1 MQDRAQPTH
10 AKFTHEYAPVMPR
23 LAHRASAFAVE
34 SMGRGLRWVNKAGS
48 ENVANLQDEDTPRD
62 RGGKS
67 CELHAGARI
76 CAS

>member
-1 MQDRAQPTH
+1 MQDRAQPTR
-10 AKFTHEYAPVMPR
+10 AKFTHAI
-23 LAHRASAFAVE
+23 LAGNAASGPSCVGFCCSIDGPWFE
-34 SMGRGLRWVNKAGS
+34 VNKAGC

-62 RGGKS
+62 RSGKS